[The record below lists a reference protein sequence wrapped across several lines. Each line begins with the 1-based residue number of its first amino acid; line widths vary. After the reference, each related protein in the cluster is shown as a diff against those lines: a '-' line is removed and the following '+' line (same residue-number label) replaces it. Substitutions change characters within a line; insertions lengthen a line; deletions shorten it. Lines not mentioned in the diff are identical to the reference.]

1 MRREEVVASSKINFI
16 TRQWEFIIGGDKI
29 TFPIDNM
36 TEVLKKDLLNLA
48 DFLDVEVDIKNTKQ
62 QIIEV
67 MQNKINLDNQ

>member
-36 TEVLKKDLLNLA
+36 TKVLKKDLLNLA

-62 QIIEV
+62 QIIEAI
-67 MQNKINLDNQ
+67 QNKVNLDK